1 MLSKA
6 TGDKSPAGTNSGGN
20 SCAKTCKDLHDNRQ
34 RMRQHMLE
42 CEAREWLRRGF
53 NNRHD
58 IRVLQNAISKRRG
71 YEATERLI
79 EEMRK
84 QWKNRAEW
92 LK

>member
-1 MLSKA
+1 MRVLVMGGKNDSKF
-6 TGDKSPAGTNSGGN
+6 
-20 SCAKTCKDLHDNRQ
+20 
-34 RMRQHMLE
+34 MLE

-58 IRVLQNAISKRRG
+58 IRTLQNAISKRRG
-71 YEATERLI
+71 FEASEQLI

-92 LK
+92 LN

>member
-1 MLSKA
+1 MDGMTDRKF
-6 TGDKSPAGTNSGGN
+6 
-20 SCAKTCKDLHDNRQ
+20 
-34 RMRQHMLE
+34 MLE

-71 YEATERLI
+71 HEATERLI